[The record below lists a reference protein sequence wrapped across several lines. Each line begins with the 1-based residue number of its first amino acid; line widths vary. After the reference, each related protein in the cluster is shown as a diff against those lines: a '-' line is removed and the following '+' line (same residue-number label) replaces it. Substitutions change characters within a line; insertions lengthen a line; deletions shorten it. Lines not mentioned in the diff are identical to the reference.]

1 MVTTDVPTVWWIL
14 ITSIFFVFV
23 KSRHLSYADFYN
35 NLGRVK
41 SVQILRQCSKRP
53 KKLIIHPAFLVLS
66 EQNLWWWAVAAWE
79 NRQNALPTI
88 LVLLFLCFVVVV
100 AAVVLFCFVFLHC
113 FAAAIWLDIWVLQ
126 RCFHSGIAIYLRLC
140 RDEICGL
147 RSVILLLPPPFLC
160 GLFQK

>member
-1 MVTTDVPTVWWIL
+1 M
-14 ITSIFFVFV
+14 
-23 KSRHLSYADFYN
+23 
-35 NLGRVK
+35 
-41 SVQILRQCSKRP
+41 
-53 KKLIIHPAFLVLS
+53 
-66 EQNLWWWAVAAWE
+66 AAWE

-113 FAAAIWLDIWVLQ
+113 FAAAIWTYELLQ

-140 RDEICGL
+140 GDEICGL
-147 RSVILLLPPPFLC
+147 CSVILLLPPPFLC